1 VAANLSVVDSLS
13 RKYQKH
19 FMSQPKSLIT
29 PKYPQI
35 PQISQEEYQLILDLR
50 DRSPA
55 QNPPKLSLTLGERIA
70 DRVAAVMGSWTFII
84 AQSILLAIW
93 VTLNI
98 VTVVQHWDPY
108 PFILLNLMLSFQAA
122 YAAPVVMMSQNR
134 LSAIDRRDA
143 KHDYEVNL
151 KSELEIELLQDKVSL
166 LQESEIVALK
176 NMLTFQQQQLERIEN
191 LLTQSQSPN

>member
-1 VAANLSVVDSLS
+1 V
-13 RKYQKH
+13 
-19 FMSQPKSLIT
+19 SQPKSIT
-29 PKYPQI
+29 ALKPPQI
-35 PQISQEEYQLILDLR
+35 SRISQEEYQLILDLR

-55 QNPPKLSLTLGERIA
+55 QNPPKLSLTLGERVA

-98 VTVVQHWDPY
+98 ISVVKHWDPY

-134 LSAIDRRDA
+134 QSAIDRRDA

-151 KSELEIELLQDKVSL
+151 KSELEIELLQDKISL

-176 NMLTFQQQQLERIEN
+176 DMLTLQQQQLERIEN
-191 LLTQSQSPN
+191 LLSQGQLNS

>member
-1 VAANLSVVDSLS
+1 
-13 RKYQKH
+13 
-19 FMSQPKSLIT
+19 MSHSQSIRASQHAQP
-29 PKYPQI
+29 

-55 QNPPKLSLTLGERIA
+55 QNPPKLSLTLGERVA

-93 VTLNI
+93 VSLNI
-98 VTVVQHWDPY
+98 VSVVQHWDPY

-134 LSAIDRRDA
+134 QSSIDRQDA

-151 KSELEIELLQDKVSL
+151 KSELEIELIQDKISL
-166 LQESEIVALK
+166 LQESEIAALK
-176 NMLTFQQQQLERIEN
+176 NMLTLQQQKLERIEN
-191 LLTQSQSPN
+191 LLSQRQSLS

>member
-1 VAANLSVVDSLS
+1 
-13 RKYQKH
+13 
-19 FMSQPKSLIT
+19 MSQPKSLTT
-29 PKYPQI
+29 PKYS
-35 PQISQEEYQLILDLR
+35 QISQISEEEYQLILDLR

-151 KSELEIELLQDKVSL
+151 KSELEIELLQDKISL
-166 LQESEIVALK
+166 LQGSEIVALK
-176 NMLTFQQQQLERIEN
+176 NMLTLQQQQLERIEN
-191 LLTQSQSPN
+191 LLTQSQSPS

>member
-1 VAANLSVVDSLS
+1 VSLPKS
-13 RKYQKH
+13 ITASKPPQ
-19 FMSQPKSLIT
+19 MSQ
-29 PKYPQI
+29 
-35 PQISQEEYQLILDLR
+35 ISPEEYQLILDLR

-55 QNPPKLSLTLGERIA
+55 QHPPQLSLTVGERVA

-98 VTVVQHWDPY
+98 VSVVQHWDPY

-151 KSELEIELLQDKVSL
+151 KSELEIELLQDKII
-166 LQESEIVALK
+166 LQASEIIALK
-176 NMLTFQQQQLERIEN
+176 DMLALQQQQLERIEN
-191 LLTQSQSPN
+191 LLSQRQSHS

>member
-1 VAANLSVVDSLS
+1 V
-13 RKYQKH
+13 
-19 FMSQPKSLIT
+19 SQPKSIT
-29 PKYPQI
+29 ASKPPQI

-55 QNPPKLSLTLGERIA
+55 QNPPQLSLTVGERVA

-93 VTLNI
+93 VILNI
-98 VTVVQHWDPY
+98 VSVVQHWDPY

-134 LSAIDRRDA
+134 QSAIDRREA

-151 KSELEIELLQDKVSL
+151 KSELEIELLQDKIM
-166 LQESEIVALK
+166 LQASEIVALK
-176 NMLTFQQQQLERIEN
+176 DMLTLQQQQLERIEN
-191 LLTQSQSPN
+191 LLSKCCGGDAH